1 MKGYLPILIT
11 LLMFGC
17 GRKPNTVQISYLQ
30 NDTLTEEPEI
40 LISADRQKDSIVYI
54 PYDSIFANLYNSKM
68 WNCKEMSGEAPDY
81 IDSLNLDWYSLNLLM
96 KNRLYPQAKEL
107 NIILP
112 DSTTFNVIQK
122 PRYNDI
128 HYIDTML
135 MLSYC
140 GGYDVVPA
148 FQRELEKY
156 LSLPITFK
164 TKLPMFENSQG
175 CNSEGGL
182 FDKSNNGIY
191 VLYTP
196 DKKYKIYSYDDNT
209 GGTGRNY
216 RTYIQYQSA
225 GKTYCKLFPPDQKE
239 SKQIQK
245 IWVFIYHNTTYYVLW
260 SYARFYSR
268 SWIECLEIVTI
279 KAGEP
284 LFHMEFFPP
293 GIQEKLYA
301 NIPTEELSTFYEENN
316 RQGLEFPNGDS
327 WLDINVDFNPKTLEV
342 FYNEVIYPELGDRKS
357 FKLLLP

>member
-1 MKGYLPILIT
+1 MKGYLSILIT

-17 GRKPNTVQISYLQ
+17 GRRSNSIQISYLQ

-68 WNCKEMSGEAPDY
+68 WNCKEMSGEAPNY

-107 NIILP
+107 YVILP

-196 DKKYKIYSYDDNT
+196 DKKYKIYISALTVLNMDRYNRISTTDTRLIRRIVRDYQFRSYSAIHTLNTWHQVTDGEEKNIFPFQEDADRIFNTSLIYELGALKPIAMPLLKEIKRDNVEYT
-209 GGTGRNY
+209 EAQRLINILKYFREIPAEYVPDNSLLKEFIGGGT
-216 RTYIQYQSA
+216 
-225 GKTYCKLFPPDQKE
+225 F
-239 SKQIQK
+239 
-245 IWVFIYHNTTYYVLW
+245 
-260 SYARFYSR
+260 
-268 SWIECLEIVTI
+268 
-279 KAGEP
+279 
-284 LFHMEFFPP
+284 
-293 GIQEKLYA
+293 
-301 NIPTEELSTFYEENN
+301 
-316 RQGLEFPNGDS
+316 GLH
-327 WLDINVDFNPKTLEV
+327 
-342 FYNEVIYPELGDRKS
+342 
-357 FKLLLP
+357 